1 MIPRA
6 HITAWRS
13 EAPWKTNEQVEQD
26 LVISRALISIYSDE
40 YLREHLAF
48 RGGTALHKLYL
59 APPVRYSEDI
69 DLVQTQSSPIG
80 PIFDRIKKQLFFLGE
95 PRRIQK
101 KRNNV
106 LLFRFNSEIP
116 PIVPLRLKVEINC
129 REHFAVLGVENKTFR
144 MVNRWFTGEA
154 EITTYHLEELL
165 GSKLRALY
173 QRKQGRDLFDLW
185 YALTHAKTNHNQI
198 ISSFHRFMKA
208 SNAIVTREEF
218 ENNLQQKMKDS
229 QFLTDTSALLR
240 TDVLFDYQG
249 AFKLVMNKLIS
260 KLE

>member
-6 HITAWRS
+6 YITAWRS

-26 LVISRALISIYSDE
+26 LVISRALISIYSDK
-40 YLREHLAF
+40 YLRKHLAF

-59 APPVRYSEDI
+59 APSVRYSEDI

-80 PIFDRIKKQLFFLGE
+80 PIFDRIKKQLSFLEE
-95 PRRIQK
+95 PRRKQK

-106 LLFRFNSEIP
+106 LLFRFKSEIP

-129 REHFAVLGVENKTFR
+129 REHFAVFGVEDKTFR
-144 MVNRWFTGEA
+144 VVNPWFTGEA
-154 EITTYHLEELL
+154 EITTFRLEELL

-185 YALTHAKTNHNQI
+185 YALTYAEINYNQI
-198 ISSFHRFMKA
+198 ITSFYRFMKA
-208 SNAIVTREEF
+208 SNAFVAREQF
-218 ENNLQQKMKDS
+218 EENFKQKMKDS

-240 TDVLFDYQG
+240 TDISFDPQS
-249 AFKLVMNKLIS
+249 AFKLIMNNLIS